1 MRYNAQAANLAQHGL
16 HPRALHA
23 AVNAPMLFA
32 PLLPPAFAAVT
43 AALRTLSRA
52 PSASLRAPLQPPSA
66 AATAV
71 ALACC
76 VMLPL
81 AALSAAPHQEP
92 RFLLP
97 MLLPLASLGGAA
109 ALASRRRVVAFVAFN
124 AALALFWGGT
134 HQAGV
139 LPAAAAASQLA
150 SRWPESTPATT
161 MPMPM
166 PGALA
171 ALHASPLA
179 PRGCAAGEAP
189 RCEALFWRTYP
200 PPAALLPGCHVIDL
214 AHTPADELAAA
225 AARGGSGSAD
235 CARCALRLLIAPALA
250 PPPDALAAGAAVRLQ
265 TFAPHFSGE
274 DVGDAFAAVM
284 QGAPLRDAFGLALY
298 ALPPPRSC

>member
-1 MRYNAQAANLAQHGL
+1 MRYNARAANLAQHGL

-23 AVNAPMLFA
+23 TVNAPMLFA
-32 PLLPPAFAAVT
+32 PLIPPALAAAV
-43 AALRTLSRA
+43 AALRALSRA
-52 PSASLRAPLQPPSA
+52 SFASRAPLQPPSA

-76 VMLPL
+76 VAVPL

-109 ALASRRRVVAFVAFN
+109 ALASRRRVAAFVAFN
-124 AALALFWGGT
+124 AALAVFWGGA

-139 LPAAAAASQLA
+139 LPAAAAAAQLA
-150 SRWPESTPATT
+150 ARWREGAQGASATT
-161 MPMPM
+161 
-166 PGALA
+166 GALA
-171 ALHASPLA
+171 ALRAAPLA
-179 PRGCAAGEAP
+179 PRGCAEGEAP

-214 AHTPADELAAA
+214 AHTPAAALAAA
-225 AARGGSGSAD
+225 AAQRSGGGPD
-235 CARCALRLLIAPALA
+235 CGRCALRLLVAPALA
-250 PPPDALAAGAAVRLQ
+250 PPPEALAAGGAAVRLD

-274 DVGDAFAAVM
+274 DVGDALAALKG
-284 QGAPLRDAFGLALY
+284 GAPLRDAFGLALY
-298 ALPPPRSC
+298 VLPQRCA

>member
-32 PLLPPAFAAVT
+32 PLLPPAAAAAI
-43 AALRTLSRA
+43 AALRTLARA
-52 PSASLRAPLQPPSA
+52 PSALSRTPLQPPSA

-76 VMLPL
+76 VIVPL

-97 MLLPLASLGGAA
+97 LLLPLASLGGAA

-124 AALALFWGGT
+124 ASLALFWGGT

-150 SRWPESTPATT
+150 SRWPESTRV
-161 MPMPM
+161 PMPM
-166 PGALA
+166 SGALA

-179 PRGCAAGEAP
+179 PRSCAAGEAP

-214 AHTPADELAAA
+214 AHTPTDALAAA
-225 AARGGSGSAD
+225 AARGGDGSRSAD
-235 CARCALRLLIAPALA
+235 CARCSLRLLIAPALA